1 MVQQTRRVL
10 NLLLCITAFCGSLCA
25 QTEKTITIRML
36 DSKSGKLIATSSFL
50 VRINHQQTV
59 HGNWVL
65 QNEDGTGK
73 LTVPGDAALL
83 SVRATYDSSTS
94 VYANCDANKDTG
106 SSYQGP
112 SLDRWYEISDIL
124 ANGVMAPNHCIGKKV
139 PNHPQVFA
147 KPGEFV
153 FFVRKQNWREQMRE
167 DYTSH

>member
-1 MVQQTRRVL
+1 MALQTRRVL
-10 NLLLCITAFCGSLCA
+10 YLLLCITTCCGSLRA

-36 DSKSGKLIATSSFL
+36 DGKSGKLIVTSSFL

-59 HGNWVL
+59 HGNWVV

-106 SSYQGP
+106 SSYQGAA
-112 SLDRWYEISDIL
+112 LDRWYEISDIL
-124 ANGVMAPNHCIGKKV
+124 ANGVLAPNNCIGKKV

-153 FFVRKQNWREQMRE
+153 FFVRRLNAMEKFRE
-167 DYTSH
+167 